1 MLTKYIDLLPEEERE
16 AFKADIAKAVF
27 VNTKEDAERFVESNP
42 LLKAINQGDRDRR
55 LADAEKKWREETLPK
70 LLEAEK
76 EKSKK
81 SPLELQ
87 VEQLLK
93 ENEAAKRE
101 ALIERQKN
109 RAIAKANEIGVP
121 IGLIDKYV
129 GTTDEETDEGLR
141 ILSETLLP
149 WRESA
154 VKKELEKYGS
164 QKTPVGGATG
174 GVITRDSLQTPEGRK
189 AMLEA
194 AKSGAPLQIQE

>member
-1 MLTKYIDLLPEEERE
+1 MLTKYIDLLPEDQRE

-42 LLKAINQGDRDRR
+42 LLKAINQSDRDRR
-55 LADAEKKWREETLPK
+55 LAEAEKKWREETLPK

-76 EKSKK
+76 EKGKK

-109 RAIAKANEIGVP
+109 RAIAKANEIGLP

-129 GTTDEETDEGLR
+129 GTTDDETDEGLR

-149 WRESA
+149 WREGA

>member
-1 MLTKYIDLLPEEERE
+1 MLTKYIDLLPEDQRE

-27 VNTKEDAERFVESNP
+27 VNTKEDAERFGESNP

-76 EKSKK
+76 EKGKK

-93 ENEAAKRE
+93 ENESAKRE

-121 IGLIDKYV
+121 LGLIDKYV

-149 WRESA
+149 WREGA

-174 GVITRDSLQTPEGRK
+174 GVITRESLQTPEGRK

>member
-1 MLTKYIDLLPEEERE
+1 MLTKYIDLLPEDQRE

-55 LADAEKKWREETLPK
+55 LAEAEKKWREETLPK

-76 EKSKK
+76 EKGKK

-109 RAIAKANEIGVP
+109 RAIAKANEIGIP
-121 IGLIDKYV
+121 LGLIDKYV

-149 WRESA
+149 WREGA

-174 GVITRDSLQTPEGRK
+174 GVITRESLQTPEGRK

>member
-1 MLTKYIDLLPEEERE
+1 MLTKYIDLLPEEEQE

-76 EKSKK
+76 EKGKK

-129 GTTDEETDEGLR
+129 GITDDETDEGLR

-149 WRESA
+149 WREGA

-164 QKTPVGGATG
+164 QKAPVGGATG

>member
-1 MLTKYIDLLPEEERE
+1 MLTKYIDLLPEDQRE
-16 AFKADIAKAVF
+16 AFKADIARAVF

-42 LLKAINQGDRDRR
+42 LLKAINQGDRDTR
-55 LADAEKKWREETLPK
+55 LAAAEKKWREETLPK

-76 EKSKK
+76 AKGQK

-121 IGLIDKYV
+121 LGLIDKYV

-149 WRESA
+149 WREGA

-164 QKTPVGGATG
+164 QKTPVGGAAA
-174 GVITRDSLQTPEGRK
+174 GVITRESLQTPEGRK

-194 AKSGAPLQIQE
+194 AKSGASLQIQE

>member
-1 MLTKYIDLLPEEERE
+1 MLTKYIDLLPEEEQE

-76 EKSKK
+76 EKGKK

-129 GTTDEETDEGLR
+129 GITDDETDEGLR

-149 WRESA
+149 WREGA

-164 QKTPVGGATG
+164 QKAPVGGATG
-174 GVITRDSLQTPEGRK
+174 GAITRESLQTPEGRK

>member
-1 MLTKYIDLLPEEERE
+1 MLTKYIDLLPEDQRE

-42 LLKAINQGDRDRR
+42 LLKAINQSDRDRR
-55 LADAEKKWREETLPK
+55 LAEAEKKWREETLPK

-76 EKSKK
+76 EKGKK

-109 RAIAKANEIGVP
+109 RAIAKANEIGIP

-129 GTTDEETDEGLR
+129 GTTDDETDEGLR

-149 WRESA
+149 WREGA

-174 GVITRDSLQTPEGRK
+174 GVITRDSLQTPEGRR